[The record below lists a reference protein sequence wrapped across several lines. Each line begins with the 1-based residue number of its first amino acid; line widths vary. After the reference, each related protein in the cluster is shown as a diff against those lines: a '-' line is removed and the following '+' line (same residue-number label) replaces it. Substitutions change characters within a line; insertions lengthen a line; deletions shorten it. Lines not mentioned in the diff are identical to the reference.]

1 MGAEVHPSFPNLPVP
16 HPRPQLSC
24 ARAERTFQEMPRING
39 SDEQQALRAVLSR
52 REVLGALGALAAGSL
67 LIGCGSGSS
76 GGTTPPGQLPEQPV
90 PTGPLTTTT
99 VTVSSTQSGTVPASF
114 AGLSYEKSKLSQPLF
129 TGTNSNLIGLFK
141 RLGKG
146 LLRIGGNSVD
156 ETNWNGNGPGLTSGQ
171 TAPPDV
177 DNLAGFLS
185 AVDWPVLYGVNL
197 AQSTP
202 ATAAAEVAYAA
213 KSLGTNL
220 FGIEIGNE
228 VDLYAG
234 HYFPAGWAFS
244 DYLTLWQNFAS
255 AILAQTPG
263 VPLTGPVTAYNSTWF
278 TSFAQAEAKDVA
290 LLSMH
295 YYRAN
300 GQDPSSN
307 IALLLSYPDANLQND
322 LVPLRAASQA
332 AGVPYRIAETN
343 SFYNGGAP
351 NVSDSYASALWV
363 LDHMFTIA
371 QGGSVGVNLHG
382 GGDSSGYTPIADA
395 DGVVVEARPEYYGV
409 LLFALAGQG
418 PLLATTVDAGG
429 LNASAYTIQNS
440 PSQLSMIL
448 VNKDAAQNLQF
459 TATCP
464 GGVLS
469 ATLQVMTAPALPS
482 TDGVTIQGS
491 PVILDGTFAPR
502 SPYGLNVT
510 GDTLTGYVPSAS
522 AALVIVTLG

>member
-1 MGAEVHPSFPNLPVP
+1 MS
-16 HPRPQLSC
+16 
-24 ARAERTFQEMPRING
+24 RIIRN
-39 SDEQQALRAVLSR
+39 DQQRALRALLSR
-52 REVLGALGALAAGSL
+52 REVLGTLGTIAAGSL
-67 LIGCGSGSS
+67 LIGCGSGST
-76 GGTTPPGQLPEQPV
+76 GGTTPPGQLEEQPV

-99 VTVSSTQSGTVPASF
+99 VIVSSTETGTVPASF

-129 TGTNSNLIGLFK
+129 SGTNSNLIGLFK

-156 ETNWNGNGPGLTSGQ
+156 ETNWNGSGAGQTSGQ

-177 DNLAGFLS
+177 DNLAAFLS

-202 ATAAAEVAYAA
+202 AVAAEEVAYAA
-213 KSLGTNL
+213 KALGTNL
-220 FGIEIGNE
+220 FGVEIGNE

-234 HYFPAGWAFS
+234 HYFPAGWTFS
-244 DYLTLWQNFAS
+244 DYLLLWQSFAS
-255 AILAQTPG
+255 AIQAQTPG
-263 VPLTGPVTAYNSTWF
+263 VPLTGPVTAYNSNWF
-278 TSFAQAEAKDVA
+278 TSFAQAEEKDVV

-307 IALLLSYPDANLQND
+307 IALLLSYPDSSLQKD
-322 LVPLRAASQA
+322 LVPLLAASQA
-332 AGVPYRIAETN
+332 TGVPYRIAETN

-363 LDHMFTIA
+363 LDHLFTIA

-382 GGDSSGYTPIADA
+382 GGNSSSYTPIADA
-395 DGVVVEARPEYYGV
+395 DGVVVEARPEYYGL
-409 LLFALAGQG
+409 LLFTLAGQG
-418 PLLATTVDAGG
+418 PLLGTTIDAGG
-429 LNASAYTIQNS
+429 ANASAYTIENS
-440 PSQLSMIL
+440 PNQLSMIL
-448 VNKDAAQNLQF
+448 VNKDPAQNLQF

-464 GGVLS
+464 GEVRS

-482 TDGVTIQGS
+482 TGGVTIQGS

-502 SPYGLNVT
+502 SPYGLTVT
-510 GDTLTGYVPSAS
+510 GNTLMGYVPSAS
-522 AALVIVTLG
+522 AALILVTLG